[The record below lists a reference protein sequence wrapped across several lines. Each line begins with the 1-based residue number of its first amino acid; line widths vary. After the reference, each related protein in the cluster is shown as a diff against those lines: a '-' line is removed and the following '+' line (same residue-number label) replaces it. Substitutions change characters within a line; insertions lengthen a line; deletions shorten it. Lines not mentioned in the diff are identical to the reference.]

1 MRILYGNSVLHDP
14 TLGIDLLDVELT
26 CSLREASTLTF
37 KMPRQHD
44 TFGKIVLESVQP
56 EIEVWE
62 GDTCLMRGRAYS
74 CEDVDN
80 VGTVEYACE
89 GELAYLNDISVRPYS
104 TVPGE
109 APTFAPV
116 DPYGYF
122 EWIIAAY
129 NVRVEPVKQ
138 MRVGVNQGHMLDD
151 NDHILRSDSTYPN
164 IGKVIKDKLLDKLGG
179 FVRARYE
186 DGVRYVDYL
195 ADTDGTASQRIEFG
209 SNLLKFARTRD
220 GSQIYSVV
228 IPLGEKPDDSDSR
241 ITVSSL
247 ADGNVDAYGRYIKSG
262 DAIRSVDLI
271 AKVGYRECAVEWDD
285 VSEVKYLPNKAV
297 SWLAGQADEIETI
310 KITAFDLSRIDKDVE
325 PINIGDYVRVTS
337 APHDYDSY
345 MIVSKIVYRPSDP
358 NGDEY
363 TFGIEGDDIGDVV
376 RKHAQTLNSG
386 INKVYEQ
393 ADSIG
398 KIAQDAQDKANAAA
412 TETTDEYA
420 LSDSSSEPPSS
431 GWSPDTPAWTP
442 GKYIWR
448 RVVTTHGDG
457 ATSVGAPALMTGNA
471 GADGED
477 ATLALIMSSAGD
489 SFKNNQVSTKLS
501 AVVFHGAKRITD
513 YPALVE
519 EYGETARVVWSWQ
532 RLGEDRFGVISATDA
547 RLGDNGMSLTIS
559 PDDVDAKT
567 DFLIEVHRD

>member
-1 MRILYGNSVLHDP
+1 MRVLYGNKVLYDP
-14 TLGIDLLDVELT
+14 VLGIDLLDIELIL
-26 CSLREASTLTF
+26 SLREASILTF
-37 KMPRQHD
+37 KMPRKHAS
-44 TFGKIVLESVQP
+44 FGKIVLESVQP

-74 CEDVDN
+74 CEDVDDI
-80 VGTVEYACE
+80 GTVEYTCE
-89 GELAYLNDISVRPYS
+89 GELAYLNDASIRPYS
-104 TVPGE
+104 TVPGA
-109 APTFAPV
+109 APTLAPS

-122 EWIIAAY
+122 EWLIAAY
-129 NVRVEPVKQ
+129 NTHVEPAKQ
-138 MRVGVNQGHMLDD
+138 MRVGINQGYMLDD
-151 NDHILRSDSTYPN
+151 NEHILRSDSTYPQ
-164 IGKVIKDKLLDKLGG
+164 IGQVIKDKLLESLGG
-179 FVRARYE
+179 FIRARYE

-195 ADTDGTASQRIEFG
+195 ADTDGVASQRIEFG

-220 GSQIYSVV
+220 GSQIYSAV
-228 IPLGEKPDDSDSR
+228 IPLGEKPDDSDFR
-241 ITVSSL
+241 INIASI
-247 ADGNVDAYGRYIKSG
+247 ANGNVDAKGRYIKNG

-285 VSEVKYLPNKAV
+285 VTEVKDLPNKAV
-297 SWLAGQADEIETI
+297 SWLAGQADEIETV
-310 KITAFDLSRIDKDVE
+310 KITAFDLSRIDKDVK
-325 PINIGDYVRVTS
+325 PIKLGDYVRVTS
-337 APHDYDSY
+337 APHGYDSY

-358 NGDEY
+358 TGDEY
-363 TFGIEGDDIGDVV
+363 TFGLDGDDIGDVV

-412 TETTDEYA
+412 TDTTDEYA
-420 LSDSSSEPPSS
+420 LSDSSSEPPTD

-448 RVVTTHGDG
+448 RVVTTRGDG
-457 ATSVGAPALMTGNA
+457 TASVGAPALMTGNA

-489 SFKNNQVSTKLS
+489 AFKNNQVSTVLS
-501 AVVFHGAKRITD
+501 AVVFHGGKRITD
-513 YPALVE
+513 YAALVE
-519 EYGETARVVWSWQ
+519 EYGATARVVWSWQ
-532 RLGEDRFGVISATDA
+532 RLGEDRFGVISAADP
-547 RLGDNGMSLTIS
+547 RLGDNGMSLAIS

-567 DFLIEVHRD
+567 DFMVEVHRD